1 MQISAVQFC
10 EFRTANAVSTFCL
23 TLFCCRF
30 TSNRGS
36 VTGSTRR
43 HANVLC
49 ACAIVTAIPYT
60 SPSLQW
66 FSDILFKLC
75 RLSDEGG
82 QVGVS
87 VCGLIFR
94 PRAIL
99 LQLSQFLRFVQPSA
113 SSGKF
118 TMILGKICVCFSKKM
133 CGNRS
138 TAVLQAILI
147 LHKFC

>member
-1 MQISAVQFC
+1 VQKSAVQFC
-10 EFRTANAVSTFCL
+10 EFRTAKAVSTFCL

-36 VTGSTRR
+36 VMGSTRR

-66 FSDILFKLC
+66 FSDLLFQLC
-75 RLSDEGG
+75 HLSDEGG

-87 VCGLIFR
+87 VCRAVFLTTSHSLIVV
-94 PRAIL
+94 AIS
-99 LQLSQFLRFVQPSA
+99 QVRSTISQFRKVHNDTWQDLRLLFKEDVWESIN
-113 SSGKF
+113 SSTTSHSYF
-118 TMILGKICVCFSKKM
+118 
-133 CGNRS
+133 
-138 TAVLQAILI
+138 A
-147 LHKFC
+147 

>member
-66 FSDILFKLC
+66 FSDLMFKLC

-82 QVGVS
+82 QVGMS
-87 VCGLIFR
+87 VCGLIFS
-94 PRAIL
+94 PTSHSLIIVAIS
-99 LQLSQFLRFVQPSA
+99 QVRSTISQFRKVHNDTWQDLRLLFKEDVWESIN
-113 SSGKF
+113 SSTTSHSYF
-118 TMILGKICVCFSKKM
+118 
-133 CGNRS
+133 
-138 TAVLQAILI
+138 A
-147 LHKFC
+147 

>member
-1 MQISAVQFC
+1 VQISAVQFC

-66 FSDILFKLC
+66 FSDLMFKLC

-82 QVGVS
+82 QVGMS
-87 VCGLIFR
+87 VCGLIFS
-94 PRAIL
+94 PTSHSLIIVAIS
-99 LQLSQFLRFVQPSA
+99 QVRSTISQFRKVHNDTWQDLRLLFKEDVWESIN
-113 SSGKF
+113 SSTTSHSYF
-118 TMILGKICVCFSKKM
+118 
-133 CGNRS
+133 
-138 TAVLQAILI
+138 A
-147 LHKFC
+147 

>member
-1 MQISAVQFC
+1 VQISAVQFC
-10 EFRTANAVSTFCL
+10 EFRTANDVSTFCL

-66 FSDILFKLC
+66 FSDLLFKLC

-82 QVGVS
+82 QVGMS
-87 VCGLIFR
+87 VCGLIFSTTSHSLIVV
-94 PRAIL
+94 AIS
-99 LQLSQFLRFVQPSA
+99 QVRSSISQFRKVHNDTWQDLRLLFKEDVWESIN
-113 SSGKF
+113 SSTTSHSYF
-118 TMILGKICVCFSKKM
+118 
-133 CGNRS
+133 
-138 TAVLQAILI
+138 A
-147 LHKFC
+147 